1 MKQIENYQIISIPS
15 TILPFAFGGL
25 FLFGIS
31 ATAAA
36 AESEEADAEGAAST
50 ANTEATESDAEK
62 RDEDQENNE
71 VDPRLALVIHTVRD
85 VVQAAHVGG
94 DTSSSRDSTENA
106 DEVVVISVGNFELLV
121 LVISVRKFELLVL
134 VISSED

>member
-62 RDEDQENNE
+62 RDEDQEPDH
-71 VDPRLALVIHTVRD
+71 VDAEYGQGARLGGHTPAECFHDGHLGV
-85 VVQAAHVGG
+85 
-94 DTSSSRDSTENA
+94 
-106 DEVVVISVGNFELLV
+106 
-121 LVISVRKFELLVL
+121 
-134 VISSED
+134 